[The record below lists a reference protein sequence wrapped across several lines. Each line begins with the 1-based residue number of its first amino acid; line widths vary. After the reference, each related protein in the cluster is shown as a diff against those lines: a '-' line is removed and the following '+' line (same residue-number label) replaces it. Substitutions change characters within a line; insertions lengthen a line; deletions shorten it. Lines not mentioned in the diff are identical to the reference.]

1 MQFLIDNWMLLAV
14 ALISGAM
21 LMWPAI
27 SGGSASGLSAAQTVQ
42 LMNHEKAV
50 VIDVCE
56 PKEFAGGHIVGAR
69 NVPLGVL
76 DKQLEATVK
85 DKSLPVVMV
94 CASGVRSNR
103 AVAAAKK
110 LGYQRAYSLTGG
122 MGAWRSANL
131 PVAKG

>member
-42 LMNHEKAV
+42 MMNHEKAV

-122 MGAWRSANL
+122 MGAWRSASM
-131 PVAKG
+131 PVSKG

>member
-122 MGAWRSANL
+122 MGAWRSASM
-131 PVAKG
+131 PVSKG